1 MVANEVLKQKIDKAA
16 YSSISEMHCKSIIIK
31 QMFMKRLVNQNKTYG
46 FCQCQFSHFNIV
58 LQLHKMLPLAKKQ
71 IKG

>member
-31 QMFMKRLVNQNKTYG
+31 QMFMKRLVNQNKEIS
-46 FCQCQFSHFNIV
+46 QH
-58 LQLHKMLPLAKKQ
+58 
-71 IKG
+71 IKICFQ